1 MDNYIF
7 NIFNSVCIVW
17 NVRVKKFLFSK
28 KKEGRQLYSSKTASE
43 LVGIVKVVIIMTV
56 NSYQKKFTKN
66 SLEISAR

>member
-7 NIFNSVCIVW
+7 NIFSSVCIVW

-28 KKEGRQLYSSKTASE
+28 KKEGSQLYSSKTASE
-43 LVGIVKVVIIMTV
+43 LVGIMKVVIIMTV
-56 NSYQKKFTKN
+56 NSYPQKFTKN